1 MSAYPGGGGTVA
13 SPPLYPDYINPTVF
27 IVNGNSA
34 SLSPFS
40 GPKGS
45 PFDAKMYPSN
55 VYQPKP
61 SDIVANTADHST
73 GGLNT
78 GIGFET
84 TDNGQLVAGIDTGN
98 VIVTTSGT
106 TKGIPANGPG
116 SLNGFTDEY
125 QPGISM
131 PSGALLANT
140 VLATGLYGAV
150 LTAIGGGKS
159 TANGTTVAQPPT
171 VPAPYNIQPLL
182 DMGVGGS
189 RDAGAGPAFTGFG
202 MKSVIATAG
211 VAQGAAIETGWINRT
226 APAASG
232 ISLLTGK
239 TAFGSSTAA
248 SPAVA

>member
-1 MSAYPGGGGTVA
+1 MPAFPSGGAVVA
-13 SPPLYPDYINPTVF
+13 SPPLYPDYVSNAVF
-27 IVNGNSA
+27 VVGGNSA
-34 SLSPFS
+34 TLSPFS

-55 VYQPKP
+55 GATYTTVP
-61 SDIVANTADHST
+61 VANTADHST

-98 VIVTTSGT
+98 VIVLTSGT

-116 SLNGFTDEY
+116 SLNGFSDEY
-125 QPGISM
+125 QPGISL
-131 PSGALLANT
+131 PSGASAPDARLL
-140 VLATGLYGAV
+140 
-150 LTAIGGGKS
+150 AIGGGRS

-171 VPAPYNIQPLL
+171 VPNPYAVQPLL
-182 DMGVGGS
+182 DMGVGGA

-239 TAFGSSTAA
+239 TAFGSNTAA
-248 SPAVA
+248 SAAVT